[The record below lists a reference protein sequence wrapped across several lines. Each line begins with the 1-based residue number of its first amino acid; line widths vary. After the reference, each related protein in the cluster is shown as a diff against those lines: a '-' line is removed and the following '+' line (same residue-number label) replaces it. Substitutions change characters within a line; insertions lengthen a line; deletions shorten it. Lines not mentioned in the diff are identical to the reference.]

1 MKARFIKPF
10 KLDTPSGPMT
20 INVGDEWNLTRTTD
34 GSAVIVMGHGIQQ
47 KVPKEYFELVGRKV
61 RESKSMKLTKAR
73 LQQIIKEEIGAWTDI
88 DTAYHRLANRVGDL
102 IRAAL
107 EKDGLDPSA
116 IQDAIGEALDEE
128 LGVAYTRRLFK
139 KN

>member
-1 MKARFIKPF
+1 
-10 KLDTPSGPMT
+10 
-20 INVGDEWNLTRTTD
+20 
-34 GSAVIVMGHGIQQ
+34 
-47 KVPKEYFELVGRKV
+47 
-61 RESKSMKLTKAR
+61 MKLTKAR

>member
-1 MKARFIKPF
+1 
-10 KLDTPSGPMT
+10 MT